1 VVLNLA
7 RSFRVTCAPKIPP
20 DLCRVRPTKGRTN
33 EGTIYGRTDYSLP
46 DSTCFACVRGTII
59 KEQESGEKTAD
70 VCRRHGISSATF
82 YKYKSKYGGMEPSD
96 AKRLRVLEDEN
107 GKLKKLLAEQMLDN
121 AMLRDIN
128 SKKW

>member
-1 VVLNLA
+1 MYV
-7 RSFRVTCAPKIPP
+7 
-20 DLCRVRPTKGRTN
+20 
-33 EGTIYGRTDYSLP
+33 
-46 DSTCFACVRGTII
+46 
-59 KEQESGEKTAD
+59 
-70 VCRRHGISSATF
+70 RRHGISSATF

-96 AKRLRVLEDEN
+96 AKRLRALEN